1 MKKKAKEKKVS
12 VKKSRF
18 LNSKA
23 WVFVAIGLFVVA
35 LIALNFVNVPSEVTT
50 MSGKGISGNAIQNI
64 NIVIGDGVCSPGE
77 SPRSPD
83 CNVGTSPP
91 SSSSSK
97 IAKTSF
103 IREMFAGWSEG
114 RLDLNIAK
122 YLLFFLVF
130 MLIFSVLGLFLGK
143 IIGAFTSLIVAF
155 LAVAYITPDEV
166 YTILTT
172 YTALGLTLSIA
183 VPFFIMALFSLVL
196 TNPFR
201 FVNGRLVVNTRGR
214 TRMYQYF
221 FVSLLWLL
229 FVGFIIY
236 KAIVG
241 WSLLSHGMLIVM
253 GVVIL
258 FAIVIIIRPS
268 IFSWLGSHF
277 ALMAQSTQNTA
288 ATNLR
293 RQNLRQGNP

>member
-23 WVFVAIGLFVVA
+23 WTFVAIGLFVVA
-35 LIALNFVNVPSEVTT
+35 LIALNFVNVPSEATT
-50 MSGKGISGNAIQNI
+50 MSGKVVTGGA
-64 NIVIGDGVCSPGE
+64 
-77 SPRSPD
+77 
-83 CNVGTSPP
+83 
-91 SSSSSK
+91 
-97 IAKTSF
+97 IAKTNF
-103 IREMFAGWSEG
+103 IRDMFTEWGEG
-114 RLDLNIAK
+114 KLDLNIAK

-130 MLIFSVLGLFLGK
+130 MLIFSVLSLFLGK
-143 IIGAFTSLIVAF
+143 IIGTFSSLIVAF

-172 YTALGLTLSIA
+172 YTALGLTLSI
-183 VPFFIMALFSLVL
+183 VVQFFIMALFSLVL
-196 TNPFR
+196 TNPFH
-201 FVNGRLVVNTRGR
+201 FQNGRLVINTQGR
-214 TRMYQYF
+214 TRMYQYL

-236 KAIVG
+236 KVVVG

-258 FAIVIIIRPS
+258 FAIIVIIRPS

-288 ATNLR
+288 AA
-293 RQNLRQGNP
+293 NLRQQNLQQGIP